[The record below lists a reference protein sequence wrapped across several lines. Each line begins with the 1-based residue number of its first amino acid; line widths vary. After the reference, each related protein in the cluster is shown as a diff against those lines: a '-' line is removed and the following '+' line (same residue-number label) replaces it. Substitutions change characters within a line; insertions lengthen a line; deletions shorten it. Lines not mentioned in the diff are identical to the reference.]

1 MTAFDIYSA
10 IGGVNEDILEE
21 SEIMP
26 KKKITKIIPLMAAA
40 ACFAVVAV
48 GLSHTFRSD
57 DIEQPVTDMTIGSTV
72 AEINIQ
78 TSPYETGEESSPTTG
93 DGFTV
98 SENTDPN
105 APTET
110 VEVHTETSPAVVEE
124 ETESQATLHHEDA
137 VEIHTD
143 TYTSVTE
150 ETTVCPTDTPIL
162 PVDEEEGV
170 IIPKWEDLSDLE
182 RYIYLDY
189 AGNEYS
195 ITMGKFDKSELTFLR
210 NSEIFGIDEYTDK
223 KYSVECAVYKIDNI
237 DPEYMVAVPTAD
249 GLYTGFKRERFWYDT
264 LGEAVEGTGILT
276 RNIIG
281 DTVSISDDDARQTTV
296 YTVPSLQ
303 QAAEKLLTSAPDTA
317 VHVNPPNDSG
327 FVSYKVYGKDGKW
340 ILNVYATGY
349 VYFGVSYFNPGVEY
363 AEEFI
368 DYVKQNSTNIE
379 VIPYDEPNADEPV
392 ITE

>member
-48 GLSHTFRSD
+48 GLSHTLRSD
-57 DIEQPVTDMTIGSTV
+57 DIEKPVTEVTMESNIET
-72 AEINIQ
+72 NIQ
-78 TSPYETGEESSPTTG
+78 TSPSETGVEESSPTTG

-98 SENTDPN
+98 TEDTDQN
-105 APTET
+105 ET
-110 VEVHTETSPAVVEE
+110 VEMHTETSPAVE
-124 ETESQATLHHEDA
+124 
-137 VEIHTD
+137 
-143 TYTSVTE
+143 E
-150 ETTVCPTDTPIL
+150 ETTVVPIDTP
-162 PVDEEEGV
+162 PVSIDEEELA
-170 IIPKWEDLSDLE
+170 IIPKWEDMDDLE

-195 ITMGKFDKSELTFLR
+195 ITMEKFDESELTFLR
-210 NSEIFGIDEYTDK
+210 NSEIFGFDEYTDK
-223 KYSVECAVYKIDNI
+223 KYGMECAVYKIDNI
-237 DPEYMVAVPTAD
+237 DSEYMVAVPTAD

-264 LGEAVEGTGILT
+264 LGEAVEGTGILN

-281 DTVSISDDDARQTTV
+281 DAVSISDDDARQTTV
-296 YTVPSLQ
+296 YTVPNLQ

-317 VHVNPPNDSG
+317 VHVNPPTDCGN
-327 FVSYKVYGKDGKW
+327 VSYKVYGKDGKW
-340 ILNVYATGY
+340 VLTVYETGY
-349 VYFGVSYFNPGVEY
+349 VYFGVSHFNPGAEY

-368 DYVKQNSTNIE
+368 DHVKQNSTDIE
-379 VIPYDEPNADEPV
+379 VIPYDEPNADDPIIAE
-392 ITE
+392 

>member
-10 IGGVNEDILEE
+10 IGGVSEDILEE

-26 KKKITKIIPLMAAA
+26 KKKVTKIIPLMAAA

-48 GLSHTFRSD
+48 GLSHTLRDD
-57 DIEQPVTDMTIGSTV
+57 DIEQYVPVTDMTIGSNIET
-72 AEINIQ
+72 NIQ
-78 TSPYETGEESSPTTG
+78 TSHSETGSEESRYVTEDSFTSPASSTA
-93 DGFTV
+93 
-98 SENTDPN
+98 NIDPN

-110 VEVHTETSPAVVEE
+110 VEIYTETSPDVE
-124 ETESQATLHHEDA
+124 D
-137 VEIHTD
+137 
-143 TYTSVTE
+143 

-162 PVDEEEGV
+162 PVEEEEVV

-195 ITMGKFDKSELTFLR
+195 ITMEKFDKSKLTFLR

-264 LGEAVEGTGILT
+264 LGEAVEGTGILN

-281 DTVSISDDDARQTTV
+281 DTVSISDDDARQTMV
-296 YTVPSLQ
+296 YTVPDLQ
-303 QAAEKLLTSAPDTA
+303 QAAEKLLNSAPDTA
-317 VHVNPPNDSG
+317 VHVNPPTDSG
-327 FVSYKVYGKDGKW
+327 FVSYKVYGKDGKSV
-340 ILNVYATGY
+340 LNVYTTGY
-349 VYFGVSYFNPGVEY
+349 VYFGASYFNPGAEY

-368 DYVKQNSTNIE
+368 DYIKQNSTHID
-379 VIPYDEPNADEPV
+379 VIPYDEPNSDNPV
-392 ITE
+392 IPE

>member
-10 IGGVNEDILEE
+10 IGGVSEDILEE
-21 SEIMP
+21 SEIIP
-26 KKKITKIIPLMAAA
+26 RRKVTKIIPLMAAA

-48 GLSHTFRSD
+48 GLSHTLRSD
-57 DIEQPVTDMTIGSTV
+57 DIEQPVPVTDMTIGSNIET
-72 AEINIQ
+72 NIQ

-98 SENTDPN
+98 TENTDPN
-105 APTET
+105 ET
-110 VEVHTETSPAVVEE
+110 VEMHTETSPAVE
-124 ETESQATLHHEDA
+124 
-137 VEIHTD
+137 
-143 TYTSVTE
+143 E
-150 ETTVCPTDTPIL
+150 ETTVCPTDTPIV

-170 IIPKWEDLSDLE
+170 IIPKWEDLNDLE

-195 ITMGKFDKSELTFLR
+195 ITMEKFDKSELTFLR

-237 DPEYMVAVPTAD
+237 DAEYMVAVPTAD

-264 LGEAVEGTGILT
+264 FGEAVEGTGILT

-281 DTVSISDDDARQTTV
+281 DTVSISDDNARQTTV
-296 YTVPSLQ
+296 YTIPNLQ

-317 VHVNPPNDSG
+317 VHVNPPSDSG

-340 ILNVYATGY
+340 ILSVYATGY
-349 VYFGVSYFNPGVEY
+349 VYFGVSYFNPGAEY

-368 DYVKQNSTNIE
+368 DYVKQNSIDIE

>member
-10 IGGVNEDILEE
+10 VGGVGEDILEE

-26 KKKITKIIPLMAAA
+26 KKKVTKIIPLMAAA

-48 GLSHTFRSD
+48 GLSHTLRSD
-57 DIEQPVTDMTIGSTV
+57 DIEQPVTDMTIGSNIET
-72 AEINIQ
+72 NIQ
-78 TSPYETGEESSPTTG
+78 TSPYETGIEESSPTTG

-110 VEVHTETSPAVVEE
+110 VEMYTETSPV
-124 ETESQATLHHEDA
+124 
-137 VEIHTD
+137 
-143 TYTSVTE
+143 VTE
-150 ETTVCPTDTPIL
+150 GTTVIPIDTP
-162 PVDEEEGV
+162 PVSIDEEELV

-195 ITMGKFDKSELTFLR
+195 ITMEKFDKSELTFLR

-237 DPEYMVAVPTAD
+237 DAEYMVAVPTAD

-296 YTVPSLQ
+296 YTVPNLQ

-317 VHVNPPNDSG
+317 VHVNPPSDSG

-340 ILNVYATGY
+340 ILSVYATGY
-349 VYFGVSYFNPGVEY
+349 VYFRVSYFNPGAEY

-368 DYVKQNSTNIE
+368 DYVKQNSTDIE
-379 VIPYDEPNADEPV
+379 VIPYDEPNADDPV
-392 ITE
+392 ISE